1 MLHPDSFAQQYEN
14 DNANTITWHNK
25 LNAWVVSNYELVLA
39 ILKNPIFSAAAAS
52 IAHQPKVLPTSNPPN
67 PARPRI
73 LTSLQAQQPW
83 SKALFIAQTQ
93 LACHALKQEANFD
106 LMGDLIRPCCQ
117 KLALQLT
124 GCTEGDSKMLL
135 QQAHAVFHIND
146 DYDQAIAATQALT
159 PYFLTLIQKRQQSP
173 QQDFI
178 SLLVQEDIPAPILV
192 SPIIQLFVGLA
203 TSLPLLLGNIFFS
216 LWTNPSQISTYLKQ
230 PKATLNELLRYAGP
244 AQVLYRLALQDC
256 NIGGH
261 LFKRGDRIALLL
273 AQANYDATKFPA
285 AEQLDL
291 KRQGVGQLSLG
302 KGQHACLGMPIIR
315 DAMELIPHTILKELP
330 NLKPQLNR
338 LQWGG
343 SSTIQGLTQLP
354 VDNL

>member
-1 MLHPDSFAQQYEN
+1 MLHPQSFAQQSPNNSPNKIAWN
-14 DNANTITWHNK
+14 DQ
-25 LNAWVVSNYELVLA
+25 LNAWVVSNYELVLT
-39 ILKNPIFSAAAAS
+39 ILNNPIFSAAAAN
-52 IAHQPKVLPTSNPPN
+52 IAHQPKVLPTDNPPN
-67 PARPRI
+67 PARHHI
-73 LTSLQAQQPW
+73 LKSLQTQQSW
-83 SKALFIAQTQ
+83 SKALFIAKTQ
-93 LACHALKQEANFD
+93 LACRALKQQANFD
-106 LMGDLIRPCCQ
+106 LIADLIRPCCQ
-117 KLALQLT
+117 NLALQLT
-124 GCTEGDSKMLL
+124 GCTEGHPETLL
-135 QQAHAVFHIND
+135 QHAHAVFRIND

-159 PYFLTLIQKRQQSP
+159 PYFFKLIQQRQQTP
-173 QQDFI
+173 QQDFV

-216 LWTNPSQISTYLKQ
+216 LWTNPTQIPTYLEQ

-256 NIGGH
+256 TIGNH
-261 LFKRGDRIALLL
+261 AFKRGDRIALLL

-285 AEQLDL
+285 AQQLDL

-315 DAMELIPHTILKELP
+315 DAMELIPHTILQELP
-330 NLKPQLNR
+330 NLQPQLNQ

-354 VDNL
+354 VDNV